1 MRSQESR
8 DLQSSKNKVAIEQS
22 WFRSMLSAV
31 ADTNEMRDGV
41 HTLEA
46 KQSKGEEMLHIPH
59 INAQCRLGK

>member
-1 MRSQESR
+1 MRSQVSR

-46 KQSKGEEMLHIPH
+46 KQSKGEETLHIPH